1 MMSRFWTK
9 WKKQLLG
16 TLLVVVCGIL
26 LFFILQHLGLLKS
39 GTRKIL
45 NILSPFVYGGII
57 AYLLD
62 PLCNRIE
69 DGILWLLGHTRL
81 QKKKQASIA
90 WMGSIL
96 LSLVLLIAMIGF
108 LMAMVLPQLA
118 TSITRLVNAIPGYAA
133 DIYDAL
139 LPLVER
145 FGLETQLAVFSQE
158 LTNSIRNWATETLLP
173 NMDSIITQVG
183 VQVSGV
189 VTGVFN
195 VLVGFIVSFYCLNN
209 RRTFALQGKKL
220 IFAALPH
227 DWAIRVLDRL
237 RFADKVFSGS
247 ITGRIID
254 SIIIGLIT
262 FLFCLVFRMPY
273 ALLVSVIVGVTNII
287 PFFGPFIGGI
297 PCGLLILMESPLKCL
312 YFVIFIILL
321 QQFDGNILAPRILS
335 SSVGLSGFWVL
346 FSILLFG
353 GLYGVIGML
362 VGTPLFAVIYS
373 IIRDVVNHMLRRR
386 SLPQEAWRYQD
397 VSTLEPGAAPETP
410 PAADPSQGQQ

>member
-26 LFFILQHLGLLKS
+26 LYFILQHLGLLKV
-39 GTRKIL
+39 GTRKVL
-45 NILSPFVYGGII
+45 NILAPFVYGGII

-69 DGILWLLGHTRL
+69 SGMLWLLGHTKL
-81 QKKKQASIA
+81 KEKKQASIA

-96 LSLVLLIAMIGF
+96 LSLVLLVALIAFM
-108 LMAMVLPQLA
+108 LAMVLPQLA
-118 TSITRLVNAIPGYAA
+118 QSITRLVNAVPGYAN
-133 DIYDAL
+133 DIYNTM
-139 LPLVER
+139 LPLVQR
-145 FGLETQLAVFSQE
+145 FGMEEELAVFSQE
-158 LTNSIRNWATETLLP
+158 LSKSIRNWATETLLP
-173 NMDSIITQVG
+173 NMDSIITQVS

-209 RRTFALQGKKL
+209 RRTFALQGKKM
-220 IFAALPH
+220 IFAIFPQE
-227 DWAIRVLDRL
+227 WAIRVLDRL

-254 SIIIGLIT
+254 SIIICIIT

-273 ALLVSVIVGVTNII
+273 SLLVAVIVGVTNII

-353 GLYGVIGML
+353 GLYGVLGML
-362 VGTPLFAVIYS
+362 IGTPLFAVIYS
-373 IIRDVVNHMLRRR
+373 IIRDLVNHMLRRR
-386 SLPQEAWRYQD
+386 SLPQEAWCYQD
-397 VSTLEPGAAPETP
+397 VSTLKPGDASESPSAPEKTE
-410 PAADPSQGQQ
+410 DQ

>member
-26 LFFILQHLGLLKS
+26 LFFILQHLGLLRY
-39 GTRKIL
+39 GTQKVL
-45 NILSPFVYGGII
+45 NILAPFVYGGII

-69 DGILWLLGHTRL
+69 DGLLWLLGHTRL
-81 QKKKQASIA
+81 KEKKQASIA

-96 LSLVLLIAMIGF
+96 LSLVLLIALIGF

-118 TSITRLVNAIPGYAA
+118 TSITRLVNAVPGYAN
-133 DIYDAL
+133 DVYNTM

-145 FGLETQLAVFSQE
+145 FGLEEELATFSQE
-158 LTNSIRNWATETLLP
+158 LTNSVRNWATETLLP

-183 VQVSGV
+183 VQVSGA
-189 VTGVFN
+189 VTGIFN

-209 RRTFALQGKKL
+209 RRTFALQGKN
-220 IFAALPH
+220 LPH

-373 IIRDVVNHMLRRR
+373 IIRDAVNHMLRRR
-386 SLPQEAWRYQD
+386 SLPQEAWCYQD
-397 VSTLEPGAAPETP
+397 VSTLPAGTPPEAAPGDVSP
-410 PAADPSQGQQ
+410 KQD

>member
-145 FGLETQLAVFSQE
+145 FGLETQLAVFRSGHHPAVPQRGGHRDPAAQHGQHHHPGWRPG
-158 LTNSIRNWATETLLP
+158 LRRGHRSVQCASGFHRQLLLP
-173 NMDSIITQVG
+173 EQS
-183 VQVSGV
+183 
-189 VTGVFN
+189 
-195 VLVGFIVSFYCLNN
+195 
-209 RRTFALQGKKL
+209 A
-220 IFAALPH
+220 H
-227 DWAIRVLDRL
+227 L
-237 RFADKVFSGS
+237 RSPGQEAD
-247 ITGRIID
+247 
-254 SIIIGLIT
+254 
-262 FLFCLVFRMPY
+262 
-273 ALLVSVIVGVTNII
+273 
-287 PFFGPFIGGI
+287 
-297 PCGLLILMESPLKCL
+297 
-312 YFVIFIILL
+312 
-321 QQFDGNILAPRILS
+321 
-335 SSVGLSGFWVL
+335 
-346 FSILLFG
+346 
-353 GLYGVIGML
+353 
-362 VGTPLFAVIYS
+362 
-373 IIRDVVNHMLRRR
+373 LRR
-386 SLPQEAWRYQD
+386 P
-397 VSTLEPGAAPETP
+397 AP
-410 PAADPSQGQQ
+410 

>member
-26 LFFILQHLGLLKS
+26 LYFILQHLGLLQT

-69 DGILWLLGHTRL
+69 DGLLWMLGHTKL
-81 QKKKQASIA
+81 PTKKQSSIA

-96 LSLVLLIAMIGF
+96 ISLVLLIAMIGF

-118 TSITRLVNAIPGYAA
+118 TSITRLVNAVPGYAN
-133 DIYDAL
+133 DIYAAL

-145 FGLETQLAVFSQE
+145 FGLEEELAIFSQE

-220 IFAALPH
+220 IFATLPH
-227 DWAIRVLDRL
+227 DWAVRVLDRL
-237 RFADKVFSGS
+237 RYADKVFSGS

-254 SIIIGLIT
+254 SLIIGLIT
-262 FLFCLVFRMPY
+262 FLFCLVLRMPY

-353 GLYGVIGML
+353 GLYGVLGML
-362 VGTPLFAVIYS
+362 IGTPLFAVIYS

-386 SLPQEAWRYQD
+386 SLPQEAWRYQNI
-397 VSTLEPGAAPETP
+397 SALEVGTPPEAAPTDGAP
-410 PAADPSQGQQ
+410 QQRE